1 MQRRAVLRRGR
12 ADGGCC
18 LHRFFADLEVQHH
31 LEAGALAQLAL
42 QRDDT
47 AHHVHDVLGDGH
59 AQAGALHLV
68 GHRILGPAEG
78 LVNVLLERFAHADA
92 VVGDGELV
100 AGIVAAA
107 EDLLHIQRDAAAMA
121 GVLDRIGQDVEQ
133 YLPQAGGVAFHILV
147 EQIVDLYGELL
158 VPQHGLLAD
167 HAVHLRD
174 LLGHAEGLDVQGGL
188 AAFDL
193 AHVQDLVDEVQQ
205 MPAGGFQLVNVA
217 LQLARVLQVVFHQA
231 GQAHDGVHRGTDVV
245 RHVAQEGGLGRAG
258 ALRLLQGRPQLS
270 LAFLQFLV
278 QLPGLPGGFLG
289 VCLSD
294 ARPAQRDKD
303 DRQDHPEEGDQHHGG
318 DKKIILYKVGH
329 GHLFQRGLVHGQRT
343 RQHGGRDRAQGLV
356 QDRHQGDISACHGK
370 RDIAV
375 LREENAVEPFVLTV
389 LRNLARFGKQAV
401 VFAAA
406 HGCLG
411 ILQGIV
417 LDDVPVRIV
426 VRNVPFQQQVILQ
439 QSNGV
444 RMVLVEGILRR
455 DRRHVQGQD
464 RVGQNEVVLFRY
476 IGVLGKMEDEVDL
489 AVFQGLD
496 LLFHGIIPDQ

>member
-1 MQRRAVLRRGR
+1 M
-12 ADGGCC
+12 
-18 LHRFFADLEVQHH
+18 
-31 LEAGALAQLAL
+31 
-42 QRDDT
+42 
-47 AHHVHDVLGDGH
+47 
-59 AQAGALHLV
+59 
-68 GHRILGPAEG
+68 
-78 LVNVLLERFAHADA
+78 
-92 VVGDGELV
+92 
-100 AGIVAAA
+100 
-107 EDLLHIQRDAAAMA
+107 
-121 GVLDRIGQDVEQ
+121 
-133 YLPQAGGVAFHILV
+133 
-147 EQIVDLYGELL
+147 DLYGELL

-205 MPAGGFQLVNVA
+205 MPAGGLQLVNVA

-245 RHVAQEGGLGRAG
+245 RHIAQEGGLGRAG

-318 DKKIILYKVGH
+318 YKKIILYKVGH

-389 LRNLARFGKQAV
+389 LRNLAGFGKQAV

-417 LDDVPVRIV
+417 LDDVPVRIA

-444 RMVLVEGILRR
+444 CMVLVEGILRR

>member
-1 MQRRAVLRRGR
+1 M
-12 ADGGCC
+12 
-18 LHRFFADLEVQHH
+18 
-31 LEAGALAQLAL
+31 
-42 QRDDT
+42 
-47 AHHVHDVLGDGH
+47 
-59 AQAGALHLV
+59 
-68 GHRILGPAEG
+68 
-78 LVNVLLERFAHADA
+78 
-92 VVGDGELV
+92 
-100 AGIVAAA
+100 
-107 EDLLHIQRDAAAMA
+107 
-121 GVLDRIGQDVEQ
+121 
-133 YLPQAGGVAFHILV
+133 
-147 EQIVDLYGELL
+147 DLYGELL
-158 VPQHGLLAD
+158 V
-167 HAVHLRD
+167 
-174 LLGHAEGLDVQGGL
+174 
-188 AAFDL
+188 
-193 AHVQDLVDEVQQ
+193 
-205 MPAGGFQLVNVA
+205 
-217 LQLARVLQVVFHQA
+217 
-231 GQAHDGVHRGTDVV
+231 
-245 RHVAQEGGLGRAG
+245 
-258 ALRLLQGRPQLS
+258 PQLS

-303 DRQDHPEEGDQHHGG
+303 DRQDHPEEGDQHHGD

-389 LRNLARFGKQAV
+389 LRDLARFGKQAV

-417 LDDVPVRIV
+417 LDDVPVRIA

-444 RMVLVEGILRR
+444 RMVLVEVILRC
-455 DRRHVQGQD
+455 DCRHVQGQD